1 MSVLN
6 ANQQTYNTAL
16 NAAAVD
22 FWNFMDAFPAS
33 LESIGQQYSNDP
45 NGYQAAY
52 QALQQ
57 QEHAAQR
64 IYLLA
69 SDAAQ
74 VALVTANGQAAVN
87 HQNAV
92 NGIEKTKFDAYAKAR
107 ETYNDAVNDANA
119 GYIKAMAQPLV
130 DLPDRESPPPC
141 KRTWPCAAAAGQTW
155 ADAQALTNEVN
166 GYDTGIALQPRR
178 RWPTP
183 WRPPTRP

>member
-1 MSVLN
+1 MSSVLN

-57 QEHAAQR
+57 QEHDGLQR

-74 VALVTANGQAAVN
+74 VARWSRPMGQAAVN

-92 NGIEKTKFDAYAKAR
+92 NGIEKTQVHDAYAKAR

-130 DLPDRESPPPC
+130 DFADRESRRPASVPGQAPPPRV
-141 KRTWPCAAAAGQTW
+141 RTSG
-155 ADAQALTNEVN
+155 
-166 GYDTGIALQPRR
+166 RR
-178 RWPTP
+178 SGDQ
-183 WRPPTRP
+183 